1 MVNFN
6 YKQPGPPKCDS
17 DGNGNDRK
25 CFHAALTASQALFLV
40 CELAPVSLPVSQV
53 DAIIIVSIV
62 EMEKLRL
69 REITYKG
76 TASESECWGSQPP

>member
-6 YKQPGPPKCDS
+6 YEQPGPPKYDS
-17 DGNGNDRK
+17 DSNGNDRK
-25 CFHAALTASQALFLV
+25 YFYAALTASQALFLM
-40 CELAPVSLPVSQV
+40 CELAPPPPVSQV
-53 DAIIIVSIV
+53 DAIIIVPIV

-76 TASESECWGSQPP
+76 TAS